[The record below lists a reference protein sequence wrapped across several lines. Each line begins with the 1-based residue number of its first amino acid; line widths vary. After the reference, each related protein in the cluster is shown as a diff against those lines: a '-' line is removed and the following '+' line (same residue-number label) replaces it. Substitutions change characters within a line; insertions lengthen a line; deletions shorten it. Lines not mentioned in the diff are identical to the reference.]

1 MKYTPETE
9 ASVLLSGDKLKV
21 KSEYNKGTM

>member
-1 MKYTPETE
+1 MKYAPETE
-9 ASVLLSGDKLKV
+9 GSVLLSGDKLKV